1 MPKNKKAEVEVLE
14 PATETKQPTK
24 RQLFRAQIVTVVA
37 TENPKKK
44 GSMSYDRFQDYFG
57 LKGGESIDWVL
68 RNTSVRMD
76 DIRHDSDHGFI
87 TLAAPAA

>member
-1 MPKNKKAEVEVLE
+1 MPKNNKGEVAVVET
-14 PATETKQPTK
+14 PATETKEPTK

-44 GSMSYDRFQDYFG
+44 GSMSYDRFQDYFS
-57 LKGGESIDWVL
+57 LKGGESVDQVL
-68 RNTSVRMD
+68 RTTNIRMD

-87 TLAAPAA
+87 TLAPAS